1 MVSLLGSSL
10 GRPSLLGASQF
21 PSFPRAREGHS
32 HHQDHHHDHPAA
44 ALDGLYS
51 APALEVQPLDGL
63 YSAPPEEVAPLDG
76 LYSAPALEPLEP
88 LEQYGQTVEESEAQP
103 SYELPPAPATA
114 PATMMPMMVMD
125 PSYSFQFS
133 NEDSQREEEND
144 ISGVLTGSY
153 SYKTPGG
160 QDILVKYTAGPDT
173 GFVIQNM
180 EELNAALERSAAEP
194 VEVRASPYSGE
205 TAEVE
210 FSGPQVREDMSL
222 EQSYSYGYS
231 SQQQAANQEADSEGE
246 VSGSYSYS
254 LEDGREVEVR
264 YTAGRDGFRV
274 DNLEELMATVHAE
287 EDLGQYGAAES
298 EAVAEV
304 VVARDQIDEEQLHGA
319 QPYVHQDMPYV
330 HEEIE
335 ALPYVHEEIE
345 ALPYVHDTTG
355 DVAEP
360 SIAQKSGGKSRAI
373 GRKRVAVKKNKTS
386 PSSAASRSFSFETEG
401 EDQQFS
407 EQSDSEGERIGSY
420 SYISPEGDK
429 ITVRYSA
436 GKNGFVI
443 LNPEEVLPQPV
454 L

>member
-1 MVSLLGSSL
+1 MCLVSLLGSSL

-21 PSFPRAREGHS
+21 PSFPRARQGHS
-32 HHQDHHHDHPAA
+32 HHDHHAA
-44 ALDGLYS
+44 PLDGLYS
-51 APALEVQPLDGL
+51 APPEEVQPLDGL
-63 YSAPPEEVAPLDG
+63 YSAPPVEVAPLDG
-76 LYSAPALEPLEP
+76 LYSAPALEALEP
-88 LEQYGQTVEESEAQP
+88 LEQYGETVEETAAQP
-103 SYELPPAPATA
+103 SYDLPPAPAPA
-114 PATMMPMMVMD
+114 PATMMVMD
-125 PSYSFQFS
+125 PSYSFQFN

-144 ISGVLTGSY
+144 ISGVVTGSY

-160 QDILVKYTAGPDT
+160 QDILVKYTAGADT

-194 VEVRASPYSGE
+194 VEVKASPYSGE
-205 TAEVE
+205 TAEIQY
-210 FSGPQVREDMSL
+210 SGPQVRDDMSL
-222 EQSYSYGYS
+222 ELGYSYGYTS
-231 SQQQAANQEADSEGE
+231 QHQAASQQADSEGE
-246 VSGSYSYS
+246 VTGSYSYN

-264 YTAGRDGFRV
+264 YTAGKDGFRV
-274 DNLEELMATVHAE
+274 ENLEDLMATVHAE
-287 EDLGQYGAAES
+287 EDLGQYGAQESQESPES
-298 EAVAEV
+298 EAAVAEV
-304 VVARDQIDEEQLHGA
+304 VVARAQNVEEQQVVA
-319 QPYVHQDMPYV
+319 EPYVHQDMPYV
-330 HEEIE
+330 HQDM
-335 ALPYVHEEIE
+335 PYVHEEIE

-360 SIAQKSGGKSRAI
+360 YDHQSGGNSRPI
-373 GRKRVAVKKNKTS
+373 GRKRVAVKKTKKS
-386 PSSAASRSFSFETEG
+386 QQSSAASRSFSFETEG

-454 L
+454 VL